1 MVTKNPWLTFS
12 PNEDDPKVHLADLPF
27 FRGFNNGME
36 SSETKSTDSYLLADH
51 LEPFPYLGNPLANI
65 FMLMANPGISDK
77 EKKKTFRMND
87 EKLKHNRNNL
97 RHEDLESMRTRIESP
112 DDSKLESAWLKPR
125 VRELVEKT
133 SVQRVTE
140 GLFLVNFHAYHSKS
154 WYPIPF
160 TFPTQHYS
168 FHLISEAIK
177 REAVIIMGRNKLGW
191 LTAIPGLFEY
201 KKETR
206 NVIEFKSARSLHISE
221 GNLRPGNFKKI
232 LDQL

>member
-1 MVTKNPWLTFS
+1 MLENPWLTFN
-12 PNEDDPKVHLADLPF
+12 PKEDEPKVHRTDLPF

-36 SSETKSTDSYLLADH
+36 SSKVTSKDSYLLAEH
-51 LEPFPYLGNPLANI
+51 LEPFPYLGNPLANV
-65 FMLMANPGISDK
+65 FMLMANPGISK
-77 EKKKTFRMND
+77 KEEKKSFKMND
-87 EKLKHNRNNL
+87 EKIIYSRKNL
-97 RHEDLESMRTRIESP
+97 RLEDLESMITRIESTEN
-112 DDSKLESAWLKPR
+112 SELESVWLKPR

-133 SVQRVTE
+133 SVQRVTK

-206 NVIEFKSARSLHISE
+206 NVIEFDSARSLYISE
-221 GNLRPGNFKKI
+221 GNLRPDSFKKI
-232 LDQL
+232 LDRL

>member
-1 MVTKNPWLTFS
+1 
-12 PNEDDPKVHLADLPF
+12 
-27 FRGFNNGME
+27 ME
-36 SSETKSTDSYLLADH
+36 SSKVTSKDSYLLAEH

-65 FMLMANPGISDK
+65 FMLMANPGISKK
-77 EKKKTFRMND
+77 EEVKSFKMND
-87 EKLKHNRNNL
+87 KKIKYSRKNL
-97 RHEDLESMRTRIESP
+97 HLEDLESMRTRIEST
-112 DDSKLESAWLKPR
+112 DNSELESVWLKPR

-133 SVQRVTE
+133 SVQRVTK

-168 FHLISEAIK
+168 FHLINEAIK

-206 NVIEFKSARSLHISE
+206 NVIEFDSARSLYISE
-221 GNLRPGNFKKI
+221 GNLRPDSFKKI
-232 LDQL
+232 LDRL

>member
-1 MVTKNPWLTFS
+1 
-12 PNEDDPKVHLADLPF
+12 
-27 FRGFNNGME
+27 ME
-36 SSETKSTDSYLLADH
+36 SSKATSKDSYLLAEH

-65 FMLMANPGISDK
+65 FMLMANPGISKK
-77 EKKKTFRMND
+77 EEEKSFKMND
-87 EKLKHNRNNL
+87 EKIKYSRKNL
-97 RHEDLESMRTRIESP
+97 HLEDLESMRTRIEST
-112 DDSKLESAWLKPR
+112 DNSELESVWLKPR

-133 SVQRVTE
+133 SVQRVTK

-168 FHLISEAIK
+168 FHLINEAIK

-206 NVIEFKSARSLHISE
+206 NVIEFDSARSLYISE
-221 GNLRPGNFKKI
+221 GNLRPDSFKKI
-232 LDQL
+232 LDRL

>member
-1 MVTKNPWLTFS
+1 
-12 PNEDDPKVHLADLPF
+12 
-27 FRGFNNGME
+27 ME
-36 SSETKSTDSYLLADH
+36 SSKVTSKDSYLLAEH
-51 LEPFPYLGNPLANI
+51 LEPFPYLGNPLANV
-65 FMLMANPGISDK
+65 FMLMANPGISK
-77 EKKKTFRMND
+77 KEEKKSFKMND
-87 EKLKHNRNNL
+87 EKIIYSRKNL
-97 RHEDLESMRTRIESP
+97 RLEDLESMRTRIESTEN
-112 DDSKLESAWLKPR
+112 SELESVWLKPR

-133 SVQRVTE
+133 SVQRVTK

-206 NVIEFKSARSLHISE
+206 NVIEFDSARSLYISE
-221 GNLRPGNFKKI
+221 GNLRPDSFKKI
-232 LDQL
+232 LDRL